1 MKLEERPSC
10 KRPYSLGRRQG
21 LSDDRR
27 QRILAVA
34 RQRLESDGFLHLTLN
49 ALARESGVT
58 RQTIYNLFGTRA
70 GLFEALFDQLA
81 VDGGMG
87 LMREVMQQAEADSML
102 ESFVTVFTRFWKKD
116 RLFIRRIHGIA
127 AIDAELGA
135 AVEARNQRRRAAA
148 TRVIDRLGV
157 WATDVDARNEK
168 IAVLW
173 AMTSFEFFDAL
184 ASSCG
189 AVDQA
194 ADLVWSMVKR
204 ELER

>member
-1 MKLEERPSC
+1 MKIEERPSC

-27 QRILAVA
+27 RRILAVA

-81 VDGGMG
+81 ADGGMG

-102 ESFVTVFTRFWKKD
+102 ESFVRVFTEFWKKD
-116 RLFIRRIHGIA
+116 RLFIRKIHGIA

-135 AVEARNQRRRAAA
+135 AMEARNQRRQAAA

-184 ASSCG
+184 ALGCG

-204 ELER
+204 ELQR